1 VADAVKASQIMALA
15 QAYAARAAGGGTAAT
30 PDGAPASVKVVNMLA
45 IAAPQQVM
53 LEVKIAE
60 VSKSLV
66 DQLGASLGVN
76 VQVGNWT
83 HSLLSNLLSGN
94 RSLIEAFNNKNGNF
108 VKVDAQKRDG
118 LVKILAEPTIMAI
131 SGQEASSWPAARSS
145 SPSARTTTAAR
156 PASPWKRRNTAWP
169 CASRPPCSTA
179 GAST

>member
-66 DQLGASLGVN
+66 DQLGASL
-76 VQVGNWT
+76 
-83 HSLLSNLLSGN
+83 
-94 RSLIEAFNNKNGNF
+94 
-108 VKVDAQKRDG
+108 
-118 LVKILAEPTIMAI
+118 
-131 SGQEASSWPAARSS
+131 ASTCRWATGPIPCCRTCSAA
-145 SPSARTTTAAR
+145 TAA
-156 PASPWKRRNTAWP
+156 
-169 CASRPPCSTA
+169 
-179 GAST
+179 